1 MSLLKLPAEL
11 LLKVSSHLEY
21 VSDLDSLYQCHPFL
35 YTLLKDRVDEL
46 LKTEQSIQ
54 HLAWAAVNGK
64 ETCVRKLL
72 DVGALFDDS
81 FASDAAPGDAA
92 PGDDESRY
100 DAVAAKYGHFDV
112 VQMFLDRRRD
122 PTPEIN
128 EYIYVDLDHL
138 VVFGNPLS
146 VAVLGGHTSV
156 VSLLIERGFIKRCAE
171 PRRKAVVRPIIM
183 LGCALHHIALAPATS
198 ATVEIVRLLIDAGA
212 EFWTSMNGDDPVF
225 SAMETGNGLF
235 LNYTFPLI
243 ETDTEIFLMML
254 HMFTGKYKTF
264 TSSLLKRIDLDYTIT
279 FGARERCSLLC
290 VAVGGGFPDLL
301 ERILLLRPYY
311 SKEWSCPKGHGS
323 LMALAIASGH
333 IGTIELF
340 LEYRAKLKTAVTYPT
355 LIVEDNDGR
364 WNFDDCPP
372 SMILALNRGHD
383 DVVKYLINKGFDVVF
398 PSSRHGNGFFNRA
411 LYLGKAEILQM
422 LLGSSSPSIEDIAL
436 LGDGLSIQLAV
447 LGGEAFFK
455 LLLEH
460 GVQLRPGHVGHCRA
474 FACAALLANVPILTM
489 FLDAGFSLDKQ
500 ASNNDDD
507 TVGLLLELDE
517 NRGVTLLALAA
528 QTEDRNAAEAAVDF
542 LLERGVQLNQLT
554 GSCNHTPLLRL
565 ALGVAGNNVST
576 VNSFVEKITKT
587 KVDEYEVKRLQYF
600 EETSD
605 YGLLARQLLLE
616 KGADPLFLNRSGK
629 SALTV
634 TAWRNDIREVKMLL
648 GYVDP
653 NVPIST
659 INSHIL
665 TAMSL
670 FDDSRD
676 TIQDEKRPSL
686 AMQKTLWNF
695 YWRKVYPC
703 PSE

>member
-92 PGDDESRY
+92 PGDAAPGDDESRY
-100 DAVAAKYGHFDV
+100 DA
-112 VQMFLDRRRD
+112 MFLDRRRD

-156 VSLLIERGFIKRCAE
+156 NPGEKRLCDLSLCLAVMKRH
-171 PRRKAVVRPIIM
+171 VPIIK
-183 LGCALHHIALAPATS
+183 LLLAG
-198 ATVEIVRLLIDAGA
+198 EIVRLLIDAGA

-340 LEYRAKLKTAVTYPT
+340 LEYRAKLRTAVTYPT

-436 LGDGLSIQLAV
+436 FGDGLSIQLAV

-474 FACAALLANVPILTM
+474 FACAALLANVPTLTM

-500 ASNNDDD
+500 ASDNDDD

-528 QTEDRNAAEAAVDF
+528 QTKDRNAAEAAVDF

-665 TAMSL
+665 TAMAL

-686 AMQKTLWNF
+686 AMQKTPWNI